1 MKTNQPELAQTI
13 KSKVDWSEIKNKINL
28 VQELLNQK
36 IVLPPEEKRSL
47 LKTRA
52 LALAVEM
59 KDETAQKE
67 FIEIV
72 VFKLAA
78 ETYGIESVFVREV
91 YPLKDFTLLPGLPAF
106 VLGIVNI
113 RGQII
118 SVIDLKKFFNL
129 PEKGIGELN
138 KVIIIRNEKMEFG
151 ILADTIDGTRSIL
164 IEEIQSSPVSTNGI
178 GADYLRAI
186 TRDHIII
193 LDAERILEDEKI
205 IINQAAD

>member
-1 MKTNQPELAQTI
+1 MKTSQPEQVQTI
-13 KSKVDWSEIKNKINL
+13 KSKVNWSEIKNKINS
-28 VQELLNQK
+28 VHELLNHK
-36 IVLPPEEKRSL
+36 IVIPPEEKRSI

-52 LALAVEM
+52 LALAMERED
-59 KDETAQKE
+59 KSARKE
-67 FIEIV
+67 CIEII

-78 ETYGIESVFVREV
+78 ETYGIESAFIREV
-91 YPLKDFTLLPGLPAF
+91 YPLKEFTLLPGLPAF

-113 RGQII
+113 RGQIV

-164 IEEIQSSPVSTNGI
+164 IEEIQTSPVSTSGI
-178 GADYLRAI
+178 GADYVRAI

-205 IINQAAD
+205 IINQVAD